1 MYRNFQLGL
10 ISAAAALLTQNTQ
23 ATSSCTKC
31 GYTGDLNISPSDGLK
46 WRTFTPGVDEP
57 ISVNLDHTADEET
70 CPASQSKMYL
80 ELYGSYNDDASGQFD
95 WNTDPDSWQVNMT
108 NWDDCND
115 ASPWVECYPLVVT
128 THEDSNGRIYASS
141 EVQLYKD

>member
-1 MYRNFQLGL
+1 
-10 ISAAAALLTQNTQ
+10 
-23 ATSSCTKC
+23 
-31 GYTGDLNISPSDGLK
+31 
-46 WRTFTPGVDEP
+46 
-57 ISVNLDHTADEET
+57 
-70 CPASQSKMYL
+70 MYL

-115 ASPWVECYPLVVT
+115 ESPWVECYPLVVT

-141 EVQLYKD
+141 EVQLYKDEDFNGYSDERLQRQFD